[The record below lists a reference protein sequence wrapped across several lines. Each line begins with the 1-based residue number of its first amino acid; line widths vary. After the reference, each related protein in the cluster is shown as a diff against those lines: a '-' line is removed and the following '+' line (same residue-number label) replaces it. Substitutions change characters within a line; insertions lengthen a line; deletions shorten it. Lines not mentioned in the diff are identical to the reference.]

1 MTAHE
6 RIAAGRR
13 APPTRRSRAA
23 GAAALAIAL
32 FFAACS
38 THDGPVP
45 EPPGGSVAVSPDTS
59 LSFYVQANTFY
70 TRLIQRRFNTLE
82 TFNDPV
88 LRDQFRT
95 ENRFFDY
102 YADLAQNLHDAHFER
117 SRPIEVAVEGFVF
130 ESSQRVRVQVRF
142 VGEDNRPLRPN
153 KVSLVRLDHWERA
166 DGRWWMT
173 PGKL

>member
-1 MTAHE
+1 VIAHE

-13 APPTRRSRAA
+13 APPTRRSEAVSVAA
-23 GAAALAIAL
+23 VAIAL
-32 FFAACS
+32 CLAACAFR
-38 THDGPVP
+38 DGPVP
-45 EPPGGSVAVSPDTS
+45 EPPGGSVAVGPDIS
-59 LSFYVQANTFY
+59 LSFYLQANTFY
-70 TRLIQRRFNTLE
+70 DRLIQRRFNTLE

-117 SRPIEVAVEGFVF
+117 SRPIEAAIQGFVF

-142 VGEDNRPLRPN
+142 VGEDDRPLRPN
-153 KVSLVRLDHWERA
+153 KVSLVRLDQWERA

>member
-1 MTAHE
+1 VSASE
-6 RIAAGRR
+6 RGASGRRGAPAGR
-13 APPTRRSRAA
+13 PLVL
-23 GAAALAIAL
+23 GKAALAAAL
-32 FFAACS
+32 FFAVAC

-45 EPPGGSVAVSPDTS
+45 EPPGGSVAVDADTS
-59 LSFYVQANTFY
+59 LSFYLQANVFY
-70 TRLIQRRFNTLE
+70 TRLVQRRFNTLE

-88 LRDQFRT
+88 LRDPFHT

-102 YADLAQNLHDAHFER
+102 YANLAESLHQAHFER
-117 SRPIEVAVEGFVF
+117 SRPIEVDIQGFIF
-130 ESSQRVRVQVRF
+130 ESSDRVRVQVRF

-153 KVSLVRLDHWERA
+153 KISLVRLDQWERA